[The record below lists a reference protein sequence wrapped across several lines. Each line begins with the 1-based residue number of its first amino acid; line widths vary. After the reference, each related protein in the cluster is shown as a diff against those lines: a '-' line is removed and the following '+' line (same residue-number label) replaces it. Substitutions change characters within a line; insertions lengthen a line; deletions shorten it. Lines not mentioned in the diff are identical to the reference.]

1 MFREFLMFWMR
12 ETSSNIARNRLM
24 SLLAV
29 STATVGLFI
38 LGAFF
43 LAFTNLQ
50 AVVGQQTQKLDIVV
64 FLRKNISDKRRKE
77 IYNAAR
83 VPQVADL
90 QFVSRAQVLKEQAAK
105 NPDIPM
111 SDFQGE
117 FNPYDDELRIK
128 LKPEYLDDMLKL
140 ERYLNSINGVVPTE
154 HNRAQIER
162 APVERL
168 LALRRLVAVTG
179 VAALLMLGMA
189 ILLIIHNAIRL
200 TVFARRREMRIME
213 LVGAT
218 SWFIR
223 IPFLMEGLFY
233 GLAGAVIASLVLM
246 PIYSTLTHM
255 DWKLIQEL
263 LPLPATLILRDCAGL
278 MLLAG
283 LLFGLVGSWLS
294 LARSTGRNE
303 KIA

>member
-12 ETSSNIARNRLM
+12 ETSSNIARNRVM

-43 LAFTNLQ
+43 LAFINLQ
-50 AVVGQQTQKLDIVV
+50 AVVGKQTQKLDIVV
-64 FLRKNISDKRRKE
+64 FLKKDISDKRRKE

-83 VPQVADL
+83 VQQVADL
-90 QFVSRAQVLKEQAAK
+90 QFVSRSQVLKEQATK

-111 SDFQGE
+111 NDFQGE

-140 ERYLNSINGVVPTE
+140 QSYLNSIDGVIPIEQSRIQT
-154 HNRAQIER
+154 ER

-168 LALRRLVAVTG
+168 LALRRFVAIAG

-200 TVFARRREMRIME
+200 TVFSRRREMRIME

-233 GLAGAVIASLVLM
+233 GLAGAVLASVILM
-246 PIYSTLTHM
+246 PIYSALTRVQ
-255 DWKLIQEL
+255 WPLIQEL
-263 LPLPATLILRDCAGL
+263 LPLPAALLLRDCAGL
-278 MLLAG
+278 MLLTG
-283 LLFGLVGSWLS
+283 LLFGIVGSWLS
-294 LARSTGRNE
+294 LTKATGRGE